1 MRQKIGRVC
10 MVLGALLILAAA
22 ALLAYNKW
30 DASRADKASQ
40 EVLGEL
46 EQTLNAAIE
55 EKAKSDTVALQ
66 PELDPTQEMTVTE
79 LNGWDYIGYLSIPSI
94 GLELPVMSQWSYA
107 GLKIAPGRYSGS
119 TYADNMVVC
128 AHNYAKHFSP
138 IKWLTEGAQVYFTD
152 MDGMRWTYEVSY
164 VENLQPTQIEEMTE
178 KTEESD
184 EWDLTLFTCTTGG
197 SARALCGA
205 CGRAT
210 RRSQRRP
217 QNKMQKIPC
226 ALAQGIFPYPV
237 FSGRCPP
244 SQGITCSECTRQW
257 PLQQPCLRPWP

>member
-1 MRQKIGRVC
+1 

-66 PELDPTQEMTVTE
+66 PELDPTQEMT
-79 LNGWDYIGYLSIPSI
+79 
-94 GLELPVMSQWSYA
+94 
-107 GLKIAPGRYSGS
+107 
-119 TYADNMVVC
+119 
-128 AHNYAKHFSP
+128 
-138 IKWLTEGAQVYFTD
+138 
-152 MDGMRWTYEVSY
+152 
-164 VENLQPTQIEEMTE
+164 E

-197 SARALCGA
+197 SARCAVRCVRTGYPALTTETA
-205 CGRAT
+205 
-210 RRSQRRP
+210 
-217 QNKMQKIPC
+217 
-226 ALAQGIFPYPV
+226 
-237 FSGRCPP
+237 
-244 SQGITCSECTRQW
+244 E
-257 PLQQPCLRPWP
+257 